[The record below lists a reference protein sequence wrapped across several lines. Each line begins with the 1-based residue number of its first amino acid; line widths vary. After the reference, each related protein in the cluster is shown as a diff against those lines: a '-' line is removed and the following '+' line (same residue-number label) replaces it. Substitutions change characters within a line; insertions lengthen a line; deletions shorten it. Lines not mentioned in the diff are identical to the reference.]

1 MRICYVM
8 MSTVRTGGTK
18 VIFEFASRLAKKG
31 HVVDIVTV
39 RYRNDP
45 NCRSHTWF
53 KFPENVRF
61 HYAPFNLFAAAANR
75 YLKKMGLPR
84 YTVRYAN
91 RLAREIPE
99 SDIVVGTYCMTA
111 FAVTRAGI
119 GTGVYY
125 AQHYAPLVLEN
136 KGMKKIAEETYS
148 LPLRKIANCSWLK
161 SKLERY
167 NDPIT
172 VIYPGI
178 DQEIFRPIPS
188 KRGDDEFRVVALGKT
203 IPWKGLRD
211 LFDAALLVR
220 REIPGLKLILY
231 GNEPTISAPVPFE
244 YLAGIE
250 DVELAKLYSSADVA
264 VTPSWHESF
273 PLPPLE
279 AMACGAPVICT
290 PVGTEDYAINTK
302 NCLIVPPRNPKE
314 LASAILTLHKDHDL
328 SRDLREG
335 GIVTAAKFRWEN
347 PVNQMESFFKSLP

>member
-31 HVVDIVTV
+31 HVVDVVTV

-45 NCRSHTWF
+45 DCQSHTWF
-53 KFPENVRF
+53 KFPENVRV

-75 YLKKMGLPR
+75 YLKKIGLPR
-84 YTVRYAN
+84 YTIRYAN

-99 SDIVVGTYCMTA
+99 SDIVVATYCMTA
-111 FAVTRAGI
+111 FAVTHAGI

-125 AQHYAPLVLEN
+125 TQHYAPLVLEN
-136 KGMKKIAEETYS
+136 RGMKKIAEGTYS

-161 SKLERY
+161 SKLEGY

-172 VIYPGI
+172 VIYPAI
-178 DQEIFRPIPS
+178 DQEIFRPIPT
-188 KRGDDEFRVVALGKT
+188 KRVDDEFRVVALGKT

-211 LFDAALLVR
+211 LFDATLLVR
-220 REIPGLKLILY
+220 REIPRLKLILY

-244 YLAGIE
+244 YLARIE
-250 DVELAKLYSSADVA
+250 DEELAELYASADAV
-264 VTPSWHESF
+264 VTPSWYESF

-290 PVGTEDYAINTK
+290 PVGTEDYAVNRK
-302 NCLIVPPRNPKE
+302 NCLIVSPRNPKE
-314 LASAILTLHKDHDL
+314 LASAILALRNDPDL
-328 SRDLREG
+328 SREIREE
-335 GIVTAAKFRWEN
+335 GILTAAKFRWEDS
-347 PVNQMESFFKSLP
+347 VNQMESFFKSLP